1 MCKKCED
8 EETCCLCLSSDSEDD
23 HQDVRLEQL
32 RRALHHFYP
41 PDGDRTDG
49 DSEEQ
54 SDGGPDDDDS
64 EEQSDGDPDDDDSE
78 EQGSDGYS

>member
-1 MCKKCED
+1 MCKECED
-8 EETCCLCLSSDSEDD
+8 ETSCCLCLGSDSEDD

-41 PDGDRTDG
+41 PDG